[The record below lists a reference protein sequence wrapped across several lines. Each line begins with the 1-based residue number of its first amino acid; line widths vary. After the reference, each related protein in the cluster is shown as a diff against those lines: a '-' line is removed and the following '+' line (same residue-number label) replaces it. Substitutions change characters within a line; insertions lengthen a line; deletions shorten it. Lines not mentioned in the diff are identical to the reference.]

1 MSDKPLYKT
10 RHMLDDFCDQSLGL
24 DFDGDSIGLVNLL
37 NVGFETRLIRMT
49 YEVESGDEYED
60 IIPLMKGVDDDDI
73 DSYVSIHVRNMDC
86 KIMQYS
92 YEILDETE
100 AAEISL
106 YYGQAKKDNAIIQ
119 DLSSIT
125 DVHDKRDTEASNPEF
140 LQVVQQLR
148 RTYEDDELNKALG
161 KV

>member
-10 RHMLDDFCDQSLGL
+10 RRMLDDFCDQSLGL

-37 NVGFETRLIRMT
+37 NVGFETRLIRVT

-60 IIPLMKGVDDDDI
+60 IIPLIKGVDDDDI

-106 YYGQAKKDNAIIQ
+106 YYGQAKKDNVIIQ

-125 DVHDKRDTEASNPEF
+125 KR
-140 LQVVQQLR
+140 
-148 RTYEDDELNKALG
+148 
-161 KV
+161 

>member
-1 MSDKPLYKT
+1 MSDKSLYKT
-10 RHMLDDFCDQSLGL
+10 RHMLDDFCGQSLGL

-37 NVGFETRLIRMT
+37 NVGFETRLIRVT

-60 IIPLMKGVDDDDI
+60 IIPLMKGVDDDI

-92 YEILDETE
+92 YEILDEAE
-100 AAEISL
+100 AAEIFL

-125 DVHDKRDTEASNPEF
+125 KR
-140 LQVVQQLR
+140 
-148 RTYEDDELNKALG
+148 
-161 KV
+161 